1 MPKNLAKS
9 LAGILRPALV
19 LLLAF
24 LIFGSV
30 VLAYQAIRTIQ
41 QLNVV
46 EAERDRWQ
54 RADDIIQQLGLKPG
68 NTVVDFGSG
77 AGYFTLKLSNTVG
90 SNGEVLAVDLR
101 RLSLSFLRARAI
113 LRWQRNIYTIVGEP
127 ADPHLSGRTVDA
139 VLIANTYHELSEP
152 REILRLLSQS
162 MRPGGRLV
170 VADRGDADHPAFP
183 DSEESDLQAAGFQVV
198 SREDRFIAQ
207 PANDVWWLIT
217 AVKPK

>member
-1 MPKNLAKS
+1 L
-9 LAGILRPALV
+9 LV
-19 LLLAF
+19 AF

-41 QLNVV
+41 QLNLV

-54 RADDIIQQLGLKPG
+54 RADEIIQQLDLKAG

-77 AGYFTLKLSNTVG
+77 AGYFALKLSNTVG

-101 RLSLSFLRARAI
+101 RLSLSFLRARSI
-113 LRWQRNIYTIVGEP
+113 LRWQRNIQTIVGEP
-127 ADPHLSGRTVDA
+127 ADPHLSGKTVDA

-152 REILRLLSQS
+152 REILRHVSQA
-162 MRPGGRLV
+162 MRSGGRLV
-170 VADRGDADHPAFP
+170 VADRSDTDHRAFP
-183 DSEESDLQAAGFQVV
+183 DSEESDLRSAGFQIV
-198 SREDRFIAQ
+198 SKDDHFIVR

-217 AVKPK
+217 AVKP